1 MHTAHERGSTSAFAK
16 SVLPLLSRNQHPL
29 VEPDPKSAFVFQ
41 TGAELLHDVG
51 IDVSVAQ
58 KNVKRL
64 GLIVRQLARVP
75 AVRGK

>member
-1 MHTAHERGSTSAFAK
+1 MSA
-16 SVLPLLSRNQHPL
+16 P
-29 VEPDPKSAFVFQ
+29 
-41 TGAELLHDVG
+41 GAELLHDVG

-64 GLIVRQLARVP
+64 GLIVRQLARVL